1 MLDFHSLVHSVTHSR
16 GHGVTTF
23 FIENTALKVSDL
35 KEVEVKAK
43 ARIPVPLL
51 YCWANIHARPIVA
64 NSNQVREAAKKSF
77 FSGPAT
83 KRGGDG
89 G

>member
-1 MLDFHSLVHSVTHSR
+1 M
-16 GHGVTTF
+16 
-23 FIENTALKVSDL
+23 SDL

-64 NSNQVREAAKKSF
+64 NSNQVREAAKKVF
-77 FSGPAT
+77 LVARPL
-83 KRGGDG
+83 RGDG